1 MIQKTLKYTSKLH
14 IQEKT
19 VSGERRKNAEGE
31 KDGKNLAFKHI
42 KVGNKRIQI
51 HQGWAKQN
59 RPQNFI
65 SVDAN
70 KQRDIE

>member
-51 HQGWAKQN
+51 HQG
-59 RPQNFI
+59 
-65 SVDAN
+65 
-70 KQRDIE
+70 